1 MDDLY
6 DLNLPEVPP
15 GQEPLP
21 SPPATLEA
29 IFAHA
34 RLLLKNLPPDF
45 WEPGAVRDVRG
56 DGIRS
61 PLPSQ

>member
-6 DLNLPEVPP
+6 DLNLPKVPP

-45 WEPGAVRDVRG
+45 WEKRREQMNPE
-56 DGIRS
+56 
-61 PLPSQ
+61 PFEM